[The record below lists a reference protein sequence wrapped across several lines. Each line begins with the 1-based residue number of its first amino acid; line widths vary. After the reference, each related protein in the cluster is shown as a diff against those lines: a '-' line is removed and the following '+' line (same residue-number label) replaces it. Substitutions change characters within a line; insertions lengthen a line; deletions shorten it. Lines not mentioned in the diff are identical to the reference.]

1 MNAFSMSG
9 SYPADMIH
17 RIDITARLQRRMLE
31 IVGTALPLL
40 TRSRADADLVGL
52 AHLRGEMVD
61 AIDAYCRHV
70 EAMRDAGSKG
80 LDAGCIDLRA
90 AYETFRA
97 RWAQRENVDHWAEYR
112 LSAVVMMKQ
121 IRALV
126 QQAEAPASGGDSP
139 GGGVPA
145 SARRK

>member
-1 MNAFSMSG
+1 MSG

-61 AIDAYCRHV
+61 AIDAYC
-70 EAMRDAGSKG
+70 
-80 LDAGCIDLRA
+80 
-90 AYETFRA
+90 
-97 RWAQRENVDHWAEYR
+97 
-112 LSAVVMMKQ
+112 
-121 IRALV
+121 
-126 QQAEAPASGGDSP
+126 
-139 GGGVPA
+139 
-145 SARRK
+145 